1 MRTIDMQN
9 WPRREHF
16 KFYGTFD
23 HPHFGMCVN
32 VELTNF
38 LPAVRQRRISF
49 TIALIYVITRAANA
63 IPEFRYRI
71 RGEQVIEHEVVHAS
85 TTILG
90 EEDVFSFCTLDYCED
105 FSQYAAQSAARI
117 ARAREHPVVEDIP
130 GQDDLL
136 YMTAIPW
143 VSFTSF
149 MHPIHLKP
157 PDSIPRFTWGKYFE
171 EGKSLKM
178 PLGVQ
183 VHHALMDGLHVGR
196 YYAKVQELLNDPSF
210 LVDST

>member
-1 MRTIDMQN
+1 
-9 WPRREHF
+9 
-16 KFYGTFD
+16 
-23 HPHFGMCVN
+23 MCVN

-38 LPAVRQRRISF
+38 LPAVKQRRISF

-63 IPEFRYRI
+63 IPEFRFRI
-71 RGEQVIEHEVVHAS
+71 RGEEVIEHEVVHAS

-90 EEDVFSFCTLDYCED
+90 EEDVFSFCNLDYCED
-105 FSQYAAQSAARI
+105 FSQYAAQAAERI
-117 ARAREHPVVEDIP
+117 ARAREHPVVENIP

-149 MHPIHLKP
+149 MHPIHLQP

-196 YYAKVQELLNDPSF
+196 YYANVQELLNDPSF